1 MDESKR
7 RMVEGWLDKAS
18 AHLQMAK
25 EHLKSY
31 YRVTEAIQASQVC
44 VELSVKAVLTI
55 LGIDYP
61 ASHGWDEKQLAK
73 IAAQVQDRK
82 LPQRLAEQELG
93 YIRLPRLL
101 ILVNFWEQFY
111 IQAKYGIEASNL
123 APPQDLF
130 EREDAELAVRHA
142 DQCLSAADHIRYLSE
157 ERLAAILNP
166 PRN

>member
-18 AHLQMAK
+18 AHLEMAMQ
-25 EHLKSY
+25 HAKSS
-31 YRVTEAIQASQVC
+31 YRITESIQASQLC

-61 ASHGWDEKQLAK
+61 ASHGWDQKQLAK
-73 IAAQVQDRK
+73 IAAQVQDKK
-82 LPQRLAEQELG
+82 LLHRLAEQNLG

-130 EREDAELAVRHA
+130 DSEDAELAVRHA
-142 DQCLSAADHIRYLSE
+142 EQCISAATDLRYLSN

-166 PRN
+166 PGN